1 MSLNIYFLS
10 QEKMFE
16 KLKLAV
22 AAVEAA
28 VASGDAA
35 KISAEKES
43 LLRDAKDVM
52 ADWLDSSQGSTV
64 KDNSIFA
71 DLPR

>member
-1 MSLNIYFLS
+1 
-10 QEKMFE
+10 MFE

-71 DLPR
+71 DLPRYKIDSSATTL

>member
-1 MSLNIYFLS
+1 
-10 QEKMFE
+10 MFE

-28 VASGDAA
+28 VTSGDAA

>member
-1 MSLNIYFLS
+1 
-10 QEKMFE
+10 MFE

>member
-1 MSLNIYFLS
+1 
-10 QEKMFE
+10 MFE

-28 VASGDAA
+28 VASGDSA

-52 ADWLDSSQGSTV
+52 ADWLDSSMGSTV

>member
-1 MSLNIYFLS
+1 
-10 QEKMFE
+10 MFE

-22 AAVEAA
+22 ASMEAA
-28 VASGDAA
+28 VASGDKQ
-35 KISAEKES
+35 KIEVEKNS
-43 LLRDAKDVM
+43 LLRDARDVM
-52 ADWLDSSQGSTV
+52 ADWLDASFGNTV

>member
-1 MSLNIYFLS
+1 
-10 QEKMFE
+10 MFE

-28 VASGDAA
+28 VASGDSA